1 MGDLRRSIDQ
11 HDTAAS
17 PFVAPQSMADKRL
30 LSGGNISDFIQFTI
44 GKKHEFNGKISR
56 SVVIYPPDEVQQDPH
71 CPDKRMVS
79 FWCLPCQEITTA
91 VCLKNA
97 ALPLQMREQ
106 GFCSI
111 FFARVKTKKLVF
123 TEAGVHR
130 HDP

>member
-1 MGDLRRSIDQ
+1 MGLVKTVPDSLSPGSDVANLAAMGFDATECYTGRSPLEAISIGID
-11 HDTAAS
+11 
-17 PFVAPQSMADKRL
+17 MAKTDIAFRCNL
-30 LSGGNISDFIQFTI
+30 VTLSD
-44 GKKHEFNGKISR
+44 
-56 SVVIYPPDEVQQDPH
+56 DEKYAEKTMKDY
-71 CPDKRMVS
+71 S
-79 FWCLPCQEITTA
+79 SQEITTA

-106 GFCSI
+106 GLCSI

>member
-1 MGDLRRSIDQ
+1 MLPRRAWQ
-11 HDTAAS
+11 T
-17 PFVAPQSMADKRL
+17 
-30 LSGGNISDFIQFTI
+30 SDFIQFTI